1 MIGGQEPKVSIIV
14 NNYNGLH
21 DLEQCLSSIYRS
33 EYTDY
38 EVVLVDCST
47 EGIESWTATRYPEIK
62 LWHSDLD
69 VGPAAARNRGLSLIS
84 GDTHAVVF
92 LDDDA
97 AVEPNWLNGIVET
110 LFSDENIGAVQS
122 LVLQKTDNTADSI
135 GGFID
140 KLGFV
145 KLPAFYSTRVPT
157 NPIEIFFCETI
168 TAVKKT
174 VIDELMQ
181 ASSVYDSNYFQHYE
195 DVDLCWRIWLMGYRV
210 MLAPD
215 SLLHHVRGVSSRLK
229 KHDTIDIFRNT
240 RNRITT
246 LIKNYDAFNLALFL
260 PSTIALEI
268 LKAVILAKSDPHHT
282 YATLH
287 GIAWSLL
294 NLRTVLAKRNV
305 VQSKLRRVKDEKL
318 SHLFYPVNP
327 LTMIF
332 DYNRHYK

>member
-1 MIGGQEPKVSIIV
+1 MIGGQEPKISIIV

-21 DLEQCLSSIYRS
+21 DLEQCLSSIYQS
-33 EYTDY
+33 EYTND

-47 EGIESWTATRYPEIK
+47 VGIESWTETRYPDIR
-62 LWHSDLD
+62 LWYSDID

-97 AVEPNWLNGIVET
+97 VVEPYWLKGIVKV

-122 LVLQKTDNTADSI
+122 LVLRKTEDKADSI

-145 KLPAFYSTRVPT
+145 KLPSFYATGVPS
-157 NPIEIFFCETI
+157 NPMEIFFCETV
-168 TAVKKT
+168 TAIKKT
-174 VIDELMQ
+174 VIDDLMQ
-181 ASSVYDSNYFQHYE
+181 ATSVYDSDYFHHFE
-195 DVDLCWRIWLMGYRV
+195 DVDLCWRIWLMGYRIL
-210 MLAPD
+210 LAPD
-215 SLLHHVRGVSSRLK
+215 SVLHHVRGVSSRLK
-229 KHDTIDIFRNT
+229 KHDTIDVFRNT

-246 LIKNYDAFNLALFL
+246 LIKNYDAFNLVLFL
-260 PSTIALEI
+260 PLTIVLEI
-268 LKAVILAKSDPHHT
+268 LKAVILAKSDLHHS

-305 VQSKLRRVKDEKL
+305 VQNNLRRVKDDKL

>member
-1 MIGGQEPKVSIIV
+1 MIGGQEPKISIIV

-21 DLEQCLSSIYRS
+21 DLEQCLSSIYQS
-33 EYTDY
+33 EYTNY
-38 EVVLVDCST
+38 EVILVDCST
-47 EGIESWTATRYPEIK
+47 EGIESWTATRYPKIK
-62 LWHSDLD
+62 LWHSDID

-84 GDTHAVVF
+84 GNTHAVVF

-97 AVEPNWLNGIVET
+97 AVEPNWLKGIVKV
-110 LFSDENIGAVQS
+110 LFSNENIGAVQS
-122 LVLQKTDNTADSI
+122 LVLRKNDNTADSI

-140 KLGFV
+140 KTGFV
-145 KLPAFYSTRVPT
+145 KLPSFYSNRVPS

-168 TAVKKT
+168 TAIKQN
-174 VIDELMQ
+174 VIDELLQ
-181 ASSVYDSNYFQHYE
+181 VTSVYDPAYFQHFE
-195 DVDLCWRIWLMGYRV
+195 DVDLCWRIQLMGYRIL
-210 MLAPD
+210 LAPD
-215 SLLHHVRGVSSRLK
+215 SVLHHVRGVSSSLK
-229 KHDTIDIFRNT
+229 KHDTIDVFRNT

-246 LIKNYDAFNLALFL
+246 LIKNYDVFNLVLFL
-260 PSTIALEI
+260 PLTIVLEI
-268 LKAVILAKSDPHHT
+268 LKAVILAKSDLHHS

-305 VQSKLRRVKDEKL
+305 VQNNLRRVKDDKL